1 MMEYVSAK
9 GVKLPKIGLGTWAMR
24 GDEARDA
31 VRSALELGYRHIDTA
46 QSYGN
51 ESAVGEGIRE
61 SGIGRKDIFLVTKV
75 PAEGL
80 HHDEILSHAAESLKK
95 LKTNYID
102 LLLVH
107 WPNPGIPI
115 EETMRAFDELVDVGK
130 VRHIGV
136 SNFSIEQLEAAQN
149 AARNAILTNQVEY
162 HPYISQDSLLD
173 YCRAHTVVLTAY
185 SPVARGRVAD
195 NPVLQ
200 RIGEAHGKNPYQVA
214 LRWLVQQPM
223 VVAIPKSADKKH
235 QEENL
240 NIFDFRLSK
249 GEVSEIQGLSS

>member
-1 MMEYVSAK
+1 
-9 GVKLPKIGLGTWAMR
+9 
-24 GDEARDA
+24 
-31 VRSALELGYRHIDTA
+31 
-46 QSYGN
+46 
-51 ESAVGEGIRE
+51 
-61 SGIGRKDIFLVTKV
+61 
-75 PAEGL
+75 
-80 HHDEILSHAAESLKK
+80 
-95 LKTNYID
+95 
-102 LLLVH
+102 
-107 WPNPGIPI
+107 
-115 EETMRAFDELVDVGK
+115 
-130 VRHIGV
+130 
-136 SNFSIEQLEAAQN
+136 
-149 AARNAILTNQVEY
+149 VEY